1 MVNRKDTHMR
11 RIVTALMG
19 TITGL
24 VLLFSYHTSTNSASA
39 GAALP
44 SEGTATDDGTA
55 ATTSPDATS
64 TTSSGSSSSSSSG
77 SSSSSSESSS
87 GSSSSGTFTGPAV
100 DTQWGVVQ
108 VEVTVSS
115 GKITKS
121 VAVQYPQNNG
131 RDVEINNSALPRLEQ
146 EVLNQQSGNIDAIS
160 GATVTSNGYIQSLQS
175 ALDKAHLS

>member
-1 MVNRKDTHMR
+1 MVTRKDTHMR
-11 RIVTALMG
+11 RIVTAVMG

-39 GAALP
+39 GAQLP
-44 SEGTATDDGTA
+44 TDGAANDDGTA
-55 ATTSPDATS
+55 ATTNPDPT
-64 TTSSGSSSSSSSG
+64 SSSSSG
-77 SSSSSSESSS
+77 SPSSSSSGST
-87 GSSSSGTFTGPAV
+87 SSSSSTGTYTGPAV

-108 VEVTVSS
+108 VEVTVSG

-131 RDVEINNSALPRLEQ
+131 RDVEINNYALPRLAQ